1 MTDNIIDF
9 LREKFA
15 RLDARLDTFETDLRA
30 LSGDVRVLKEDMV
43 VTAATLRRLDV
54 KQDVLLAELRALY
67 PQIGH
72 LRTRVDDLE
81 ALRGPSA

>member
-9 LREKFA
+9 LREKFT

-30 LSGDVRVLKEDMV
+30 LGGDVRVLKEDMV

-67 PQIGH
+67 PQISH

-81 ALRGPSA
+81 ALRGPPA

>member
-1 MTDNIIDF
+1 MADNIIDF
-9 LREKFA
+9 LHEKFA

-30 LSGDVRVLKEDMV
+30 LGGDVRVLKEDMV

-67 PQIGH
+67 P
-72 LRTRVDDLE
+72 RARVDDLE
-81 ALRGPSA
+81 ALRGPPA